1 MTFEKYKTIFYKINV
16 NSDKK
21 NIAAFDMDYT
31 LIKPKSNRVFP
42 KDEND
47 WKFLF
52 GNLTIKK
59 LREINETHQIT
70 IFTNQKGL
78 STGKTTINQISKKIT
93 DIENDLKINFDVLI
107 STKSDYYRKPLTGMW
122 RFYKKTRKISISKKK
137 SFYVGDAAGRIYKN
151 NSFKGKVKKDHSNDD
166 RYFAFNIKLQFF
178 TPEQFFGINDDHH
191 TVLDDNLS
199 QNINNMQINLNENG
213 KNLVLF
219 VGAPA
224 SGKTKLYKEKFSDY
238 EHINMDTLKNKER
251 CLKLTEYAMKYGK
264 NIVVDNT
271 NPDYSTRKKYLDL
284 GKKYNYNRY
293 IVNFKTNRFIN
304 NYYNR
309 YRVQKSKGKIKLIP
323 DVVYNVYY
331 KKYEEPTKDE
341 AEIYNYSNYKFD
353 KKYKF

>member
-1 MTFEKYKTIFYKINV
+1 MTFENYKTIFYKINV
-16 NSDKK
+16 NSNKK

-31 LIKPKSNRVFP
+31 IIKPKSNRIFP

-52 GNLTIKK
+52 GEITISK
-59 LREINETHQIT
+59 LREINKNYQIV
-70 IFTNQKGL
+70 IFTNQKGI
-78 STGKTTINQISKKIT
+78 SKGRTTIEQISKKIY
-93 DIENDLKINFDVLI
+93 DIEKSLDINLDVVI
-107 STKSDYYRKPLTGMW
+107 SSKSDYYRKPLTGMW
-122 RFYKKTRKISISKKK
+122 RFYKKTRTNTVSKKK

-166 RYFAFNIKLQFF
+166 RFFAYNIGLKFY
-178 TPEQFFGINDDHH
+178 TPEEFFGVIDEPHHIEESSLEHSKNKIINID
-191 TVLDDNLS
+191 TS
-199 QNINNMQINLNENG
+199 

-224 SGKTKLYKEKFSDY
+224 SGKTKLYKEKFNDY

-284 GKKYNYNRY
+284 GKKYNYNSY
-293 IVNFKTNRFIN
+293 IVNFKSNRFIN

-309 YRVQKSKGKIKLIP
+309 YRVQKSKGKRKLIP

-331 KKYEEPTKDE
+331 KKYEEPTIDE
-341 AEIYNYSNYKFD
+341 AKILNYSNYNFD
-353 KKYKF
+353 EKYKF

>member
-1 MTFEKYKTIFYKINV
+1 MTFENYKTIFYKINV
-16 NSDKK
+16 NSNKK

-31 LIKPKSNRVFP
+31 IIKPKSNRIFP

-52 GNLTIKK
+52 GEITISK
-59 LREINETHQIT
+59 LREINKNYQIV
-70 IFTNQKGL
+70 IFTNQKGI
-78 STGKTTINQISKKIT
+78 SKGRTTIEQISKKIY
-93 DIENDLKINFDVLI
+93 DIEKSLDINLDVVI
-107 STKSDYYRKPLTGMW
+107 SSKSDYYRKPLTGMW
-122 RFYKKTRKISISKKK
+122 RFYKKTRTNTVSKKK

-166 RYFAFNIKLQFF
+166 RFFAYNIGLKFY
-178 TPEQFFGINDDHH
+178 TPEEFFGVIDEPHHIEESSLEHSKNNIINID
-191 TVLDDNLS
+191 TS
-199 QNINNMQINLNENG
+199 

-224 SGKTKLYKEKFSDY
+224 SGKTKLYKEKFNDY

-264 NIVVDNT
+264 NIVIDNT

-293 IVNFKTNRFIN
+293 IVNFKSNRFIN

-309 YRVQKSKGKIKLIP
+309 YRVQKSKGKRKLIP
-323 DVVYNVYY
+323 EVVYNVYY
-331 KKYEEPTKDE
+331 KKYEEPTNDE
-341 AEIYNYSNYKFD
+341 GKILNYSNYDFD
-353 KKYKF
+353 EKYKF